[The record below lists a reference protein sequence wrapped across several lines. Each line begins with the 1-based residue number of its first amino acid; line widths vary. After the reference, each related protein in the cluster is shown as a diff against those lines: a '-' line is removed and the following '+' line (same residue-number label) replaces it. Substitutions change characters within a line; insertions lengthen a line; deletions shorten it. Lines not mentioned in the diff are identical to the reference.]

1 MTLRRGDN
9 TAHVRMDAVNAST
22 MNHYFDLLKKT
33 LQENNLMNSPGQIYN
48 VDECGIPLDPKA
60 PNVIAKVGSKKVRYR
75 STGRKGQ
82 VTIVGCGSAAGH
94 VIPPTII
101 FDAKKLNHGW
111 TGGELPGTTYGCSES
126 GWITTDLFDS
136 WLTDHFLKHAVGARP
151 LLLLLDGHST
161 HYQPNVVQNAREKG
175 VVMLCLPPHTTH
187 DAQPF
192 DCAVFSPLKAQW
204 RAVCHQ
210 FLQANP
216 GKIITKFNFTALF
229 SRAWL

>member
-1 MTLRRGDN
+1 MSL
-9 TAHVRMDAVNAST
+9 H
-22 MNHYFDLLKKT
+22 
-33 LQENNLMNSPGQIYN
+33 
-48 VDECGIPLDPKA
+48 
-60 PNVIAKVGSKKVRYR
+60 KVGCKKVCYR

-94 VIPPTII
+94 VNPPTII

-111 TGGELPGTTYGCSES
+111 TGGELPGTMYGCSES

-175 VVMLCLPPHTTH
+175 VVMLCFPPHTTH

-192 DCAVFSPLKAQW
+192 VT
-204 RAVCHQ
+204 V
-210 FLQANP
+210 
-216 GKIITKFNFTALF
+216 
-229 SRAWL
+229 